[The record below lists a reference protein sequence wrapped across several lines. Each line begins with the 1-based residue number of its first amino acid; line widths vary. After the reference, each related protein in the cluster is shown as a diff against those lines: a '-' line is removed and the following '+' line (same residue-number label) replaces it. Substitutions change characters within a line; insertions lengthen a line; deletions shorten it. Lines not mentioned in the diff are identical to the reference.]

1 MSIDGIINEPTVNFV
16 GKDGFYWWVGEVE
29 DNEDPMELGRC
40 KVRVLGYYTNVRGGT
55 TADLPTKELPWAT
68 VLQHTSQAGND
79 GQGESS
85 GQLQPGAIVMGF
97 FMDGEN
103 AQMPVVIG
111 VLRVNK
117 SADSGKEN
125 VFAFTGEKMEA
136 GSQGLVNPVMYNPA
150 DPTYS
155 GKVGG
160 NKNRETPNN
169 SVPIPGN
176 KTTSQ
181 VNGPGAPGTSLGS
194 RLNGSKANPN
204 KPQQPSK
211 PIPAANGVAGPWK
224 TLEYKL
230 TYLVED
236 IAGHAGT
243 LVKADGSGNFLDV
256 VEGKIVSVKALTAK
270 VQNFLGGV
278 FTAVVAAIRQQ
289 IADLAEQLELAT
301 LLGGVAGAPY
311 VVMTAVQQAITT
323 LLGALCEV
331 DNQLLS
337 LIQDPIGTLT
347 GYINDFVDGLIDQA
361 AMVVGGVQSLID
373 GIVCNIQ
380 GLLNQ
385 MLKVVDV
392 VSGIVDGI
400 SAAKDVI
407 DAWKGAG
414 GMFSGGADGFA
425 KGLTSITGIMA
436 LILKFVQGD
445 CGRAPTDGADAVGWF
460 PLYGVTH
467 CTDAEL
473 AAINKILGLNKA
485 NAKCGDP
492 FGTGSLIDDLYNTAD
507 PFLTQAKTFLDGA
520 YELHIGTPGRRAS
533 VTKRASGTT
542 QLSINI
548 NNDEKQEHAARQ
560 QIKEENPNASEEEI
574 ERKVS
579 QAKKT
584 ATGNKE
590 DGNLV
595 ADDINYGGNLTQVV
609 NGDDCKVVK
618 NDNCI
623 TIDGDYRLKVSG
635 NCHIEVGGGFF
646 LSAEGAPRTVD
657 KNGEKT
663 GQDKIQKHQIRFGS
677 DVDLGIN
684 GAKLQVSAAELDTD
698 IKKAII
704 QGGSLETKHS
714 NTSISAG
721 SVNISGEN
729 DITNTTNHLFNNCG
743 LIPSLAQLGKSGIT
757 NTVGGDILNIMT
769 PTLTNPAPTY
779 MIQNTTGQWVGN
791 FLTGYALNVATGG
804 YSCKVGAGAWD
815 TSVGA
820 AATLNA
826 GGAVSITAGAVC
838 KITAVTIFLN

>member
-1 MSIDGIINEPTVNFV
+1 MIDGIINEPTINFV
-16 GKDGFYWWVGEVE
+16 GKDGFFWWVGEVE

-97 FMDGEN
+97 FMDGED

-117 SADSGKEN
+117 SPGSGEKN
-125 VFAFTGEKMEA
+125 VFAFTGEEMEP
-136 GSQGLVNPVMYNPA
+136 GSQGNVNPVLYNPA
-150 DPTYS
+150 NPVYS
-155 GKVGG
+155 AKAGG
-160 NKNRETPNN
+160 NKKRATPNN

-176 KTTSQ
+176 KTTSP
-181 VNGPGAPGTSLGS
+181 VNGTGAPGTNVGAK
-194 RLNGSKANPN
+194 LNGSSGNPN
-204 KPQQPSK
+204 KPHQPAK

-230 TYLVED
+230 SYLVED
-236 IAGHAGT
+236 IANHAGT
-243 LVKADGSGNFLDV
+243 LVKAENGDFLDI
-256 VEGKIVSVKALTAK
+256 VEGKLVSAKALTAK
-270 VQNFLGGV
+270 IQNFLGGV
-278 FTAVVAAIRQQ
+278 FTAVIAAIRQQ
-289 IADLAEQLELAT
+289 IADLAEQLELAS

-311 VVMTAVQQAITT
+311 VVMTAVQSAITT
-323 LLGALCEV
+323 LLGALCNV
-331 DNQLLS
+331 DSQLIS
-337 LIQDPIGTLT
+337 MIQDPIGTLM
-347 GYINDFVDGLIDQA
+347 GFVNSFVDGLIDQA
-361 AMVVGGVQSLID
+361 SMVVQGVQSLID
-373 GIVCNIQ
+373 GIVCNVQ
-380 GLLNQ
+380 GLLSQ
-385 MLKVVDV
+385 MLQVVDV
-392 VSGIVDGI
+392 VKGIVDGVG
-400 SAAKDVI
+400 AAKDVI
-407 DAWKGAG
+407 DAWQSAG

-425 KGLTSITGIMA
+425 KGLTTITGIMA

-445 CGRAPTDGADAVGWF
+445 CGRTPTDGADTVGWF

-467 CTDAEL
+467 CTEEEL
-473 AAINKILGLNKA
+473 EKINKIMGMNKA
-485 NAKCGDP
+485 QPSCGDP
-492 FGTGSLIDDLYNTAD
+492 FGTGSMIDDIYNTAD

-520 YELHIGTPGRRAS
+520 YELHVGTPGRRAT

-542 QLSINI
+542 HLSVSA
-548 NNDEKQEHAARQ
+548 NNAEKQEHEARLQ
-560 QIKEENPNASEEEI
+560 MKRENPDATEEEI
-574 ERKVS
+574 EKKVTE
-579 QAKKT
+579 AKKN
-584 ATGNKE
+584 ATGGSENE
-590 DGNLV
+590 GNLV
-595 ADDINYGGNLTQVV
+595 GDDINYGGNLTQVV

-646 LSAEGAPRTVD
+646 LAAEGAPRTLD
-657 KNGEKT
+657 KNGEDT
-663 GQDKIQKHQIRFGS
+663 GQDKVQKHQLRFGS
-677 DVDLGIN
+677 DVDLGVN
-684 GAKLQVSAAELDTD
+684 GAKLQVSAAEMDTD
-698 IKKAII
+698 IKKTII
-704 QGGSLETKHS
+704 QGGSLETKHN

-729 DITNTTNHLFNNCG
+729 DITNTTNHMFNNCG

-757 NTVGGDILNIMT
+757 NTVGGDILNVMT

-779 MIQNTTGQWVGN
+779 LIQNTTGQWVGN
-791 FLTGYALNVATGG
+791 FLTGYALNIATGG

-826 GGAVSITAGAVC
+826 GAAVAITAGATC